1 MVDKIIIL
9 NRRLKKIQEKFEA
22 LQKSGIDQEILEIY
36 LRNKTKLSQKDVQ
49 LMLKSQEAF
58 YNKLMK
64 RNIIE
69 NL

>member
-22 LQKSGIDQEILEIY
+22 LQKNGIDQEILEIY

-64 RNIIE
+64 KNIIE